1 MKNPISSFIVHL
13 SSFALFCAF
22 APLLAVFRTL
32 TSVLRPLISAPAV
45 LCLLSAVLWQGAS
58 AQQWILDGRQ
68 TQVFSLEVSDPHAFY
83 TDGTREMT
91 APIKFAQ
98 SHTATNGALQIYA
111 KDSEEHFGYFKSL
124 SFQDGLQFSTE
135 SSAALLFGEQT
146 DGLMVGPSTLI
157 QTGYGSRIDFET
169 RSLTGSAG
177 VKWNVTENPTEATGI
192 VNKGY
197 ADGRYLLR
205 TTGITTNRVIQ
216 AGNTLVISNGLITAI
231 IP

>member
-1 MKNPISSFIVHL
+1 L
-13 SSFALFCAF
+13 
-22 APLLAVFRTL
+22 LLAICTANAR
-32 TSVLRPLISAPAV
+32 
-45 LCLLSAVLWQGAS
+45 
-58 AQQWILDGRQ
+58 AQQWIIDGQRVQ
-68 TQVFSLEVSDPHAFY
+68 ALEIHVSDPQAAY

-124 SFQDGLQFSTE
+124 SFQDGLQFSTDQN
-135 SSAALLFGEQT
+135 ATLLFGEQT

-157 QTGYGSRIDFET
+157 QTGYGSKIDFET

-231 IP
+231 LP